1 MSERDRIHALLSEG
15 KISQEEADMLLEAL
29 AETEEAERE
38 LDELDTL
45 GMEHAPEPPAAE
57 PAPPPQTGSASPSDR
72 ANSDTAKEV
81 RGWVRL
87 SAAAGSVDV
96 SVDETLDKPAA
107 ESHGKGEFTLKEQDN
122 DWQVTFRSAR
132 GEWPFSL
139 GSHARLELRVPAGYG
154 LELDGK
160 AGTFR
165 IDGVP
170 FLKGSMKAGTLTASG
185 LGGLDL
191 DMKAGTLALT
201 MRPTSGRHR
210 LDMKAGTATV
220 RLLAGSDV
228 RVEGDVKAGSATLPK
243 GFTRKDELI
252 SSSFSGQL
260 GSGRA
265 TLQLSQ
271 KAGTL
276 VVEAD
281 GE

>member
-1 MSERDRIHALLSEG
+1 MSERDRIQALMLEG

-29 AETEEAERE
+29 AESEEAERE
-38 LDELDTL
+38 LDAGSDELTAL
-45 GMEHAPEPPAAE
+45 ERGGNLEPPGAPEPPPSPRAGTAPAADE
-57 PAPPPQTGSASPSDR
+57 A
-72 ANSDTAKEV
+72 EV
-81 RGWVRL
+81 KGWVKL
-87 SAAAGSVDV
+87 SATAGSVDV

-107 ESHGKGEFTLKEQDN
+107 ESHRKGEFTLKEQGN

-132 GEWPFSL
+132 QEWPFSW

-170 FLKGSMKAGTLTASG
+170 FLKGSMKAGALTASG

-191 DMKAGTLALT
+191 DMKAGTLALA

-243 GFTRKDELI
+243 GFTRKDEPV

-260 GSGRA
+260 GGGRA

>member
-38 LDELDTL
+38 LDAVRDELDAL
-45 GMEHAPEPPAAE
+45 GEKRAPEPPNPSE
-57 PAPPPQTGSASPSDR
+57 PPPSQAGTASSRD
-72 ANSDTAKEV
+72 AVEEV
-81 RGWVRL
+81 RGWVKL

-96 SVDETLDKPAA
+96 SVDETLNKPAA
-107 ESHGKGEFTLKEQDN
+107 ESHGKGEFTLEQQDK

-132 GEWPFSL
+132 QEWPFSW
-139 GSHARLELRVPAGYG
+139 GSHAKLTLRVPAGYG

-191 DMKAGTLALT
+191 DMKAGTLALS
-201 MRPTSGRHR
+201 MRPTSGHHR
-210 LDMKAGTATV
+210 LDMKAGTATI

-243 GFTRKDELI
+243 GFARKDELI